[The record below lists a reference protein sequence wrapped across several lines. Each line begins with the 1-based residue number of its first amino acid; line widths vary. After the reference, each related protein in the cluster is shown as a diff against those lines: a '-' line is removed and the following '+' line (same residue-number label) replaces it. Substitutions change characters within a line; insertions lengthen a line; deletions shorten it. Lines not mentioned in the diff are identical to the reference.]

1 MDDMTVEAAATT
13 AIYRLDVFFISSSSS
28 SSSQSHSFLFII
40 SLDSGQIILWKW
52 LFLCTTLQLESLR
65 IRDFTVAT

>member
-28 SSSQSHSFLFII
+28 SSSQSHSFCLLLV
-40 SLDSGQIILWKW
+40 SILV
-52 LFLCTTLQLESLR
+52 E
-65 IRDFTVAT
+65 